1 MNTKLLT
8 AGLAL
13 SLFLGFGIPSA
24 SLPSV
29 LAQALTP
36 SERSQIETDVRK
48 ALAKPA
54 VVAVGKSPMKGAVN
68 APLTLVEFSDFQC
81 PYCSRARAEF
91 IEPML
96 KRYPGKIRFVYK
108 NFPLQMHEH
117 SFPAAKAA
125 WAAGQQGKFF
135 EYHDQLFDRQ
145 TELGEPTF
153 VDIARKLKLNETR
166 FNKDR
171 QSPQAEQAVK
181 ADMAQGNTLGLRGT
195 PTFVLNGV
203 MFQAGTPLTVID
215 VIVDVLKKDQGL
227 KI

>member
-1 MNTKLLT
+1 MNTKPVA

-13 SLFLGFGIPSA
+13 SLFLGIGM

-36 SERSQIETDVRK
+36 LQRTQIEVDVRK
-48 ALAKPA
+48 ALTKPA
-54 VVAVGKSPMKGAVN
+54 VVEVGTSPIKGAVN

-81 PYCSRARAEF
+81 PFCSRTRAEF

-96 KRYPGKIRFVYK
+96 KRYPGKVRLVYK

-135 EYHDQLFDRQ
+135 QYHDQLFDRQ
-145 TELGEPTF
+145 TGLGEATF

-166 FNKDR
+166 FNQDR
-171 QSPQAEQAVK
+171 RSPRAEQAVK

-203 MFQAGTPLTVID
+203 MFPAGTPLTVVE
-215 VIVDVLKKDQGL
+215 VIVDVLKKDKGL